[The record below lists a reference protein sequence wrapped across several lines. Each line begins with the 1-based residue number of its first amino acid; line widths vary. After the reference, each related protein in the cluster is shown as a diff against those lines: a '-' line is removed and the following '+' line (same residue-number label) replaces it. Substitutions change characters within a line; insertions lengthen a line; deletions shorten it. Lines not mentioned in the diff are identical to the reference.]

1 MIYMIERTVNKN
13 SSLYKDVFYEVYK
26 SMQLS
31 SAYVLYYDID
41 LSKEELQ
48 DFNKK
53 FCEHDQ
59 EDSDHKISEREIKSS
74 ILEEIGF
81 DCKKESLNF
90 PYRAKLKMYGKKTSS
105 KTIATVSVAAS
116 NAVELYFTLCIYTLR
131 TDYHFDIHQI
141 MIWYE
146 KLKEFARLYG
156 DGLTD
161 DHVFKYFM
169 QECEL
174 ECYEE

>member
-1 MIYMIERTVNKN
+1 MIGALINKN
-13 SSLYKDVFYEVYK
+13 SGLYKDVFYEVYK

-31 SAYVLYYDID
+31 GAYVLYYNID
-41 LSKEELQ
+41 LSKKELQ

-59 EDSDHKISEREIKSS
+59 EDSDHKISEREIKSN
-74 ILEEIGF
+74 ILKELGF
-81 DCKKESLNF
+81 DCRKESLNF
-90 PYRAKLKMYGKKTSS
+90 PYRAKLKMYGKKTSP
-105 KTIATVSVAAS
+105 KIITTVSVAAS
-116 NAVELYFTLCIYTLR
+116 NAVELYLTLCIYTLR
-131 TDYHFDIHQI
+131 TDYAFDSAKIG
-141 MIWYE
+141 IWYE

-156 DGLTD
+156 EGLTD
-161 DHVFKYFM
+161 EHVFKYFM